1 MQKSY
6 NLLKQ
11 NNIFMDGTTGHVSIS
26 AMSHD
31 LVKILLTLTIAQ
43 TYSSSKI
50 FMNRDTAISRS
61 LVDF

>member
-43 TYSSSKI
+43 IYSSSKI